1 MKKIVFCFLGLL
13 AVLYTASAQSYTFNH
28 GPYLQELSEHAVTF
42 VFTTSDKGFSWVEV
56 KPDGGEAERHYTVRN
71 GLRDAYNTFNVIRV
85 ENLRPDTR
93 YQYRLCSKQ
102 IADFQ
107 PYKVTFGDSIVSPW
121 RRFSTPDPKATA
133 CSFIALSDMH
143 QQPDKLGR
151 LLNQAGVGSADMI
164 FYVGDMMN
172 YYDNEETPFR
182 SFIDKSVELFA
193 SEKPFVLVRGNH
205 ETRGNMAREYARYV
219 PKSSGKYYGAYRV
232 GDIMFIVLDC
242 GEDKPDDFWV
252 YAGLTDFDGYRT
264 EQAAWFGE
272 LIRSKAYKS
281 AKWRIVMNHFPPLS
295 HMESDNPE
303 RHGIQDIT
311 DKFLPLYNQAK
322 IDLMISGHTHA
333 YEFMSPDK
341 YDRLTFPVIVNSTES
356 VARIDIDGRTLK
368 AKVTDTGGNTLKE
381 FTISKYPA
389 VSTFY
394 KAGA

>member
-56 KPDGGEAERHYTVRN
+56 KPDGGEAKRHYTVRN

-232 GDIMFIVLDC
+232 GDIMFVVLDC

-264 EQAAWFGE
+264 EQAAWFGK

-295 HMESDNPE
+295 HMEGDNPE

-381 FTISKYPA
+381 FTISK
-389 VSTFY
+389 
-394 KAGA
+394 

>member
-1 MKKIVFCFLGLL
+1 M
-13 AVLYTASAQSYTFNH
+13 
-28 GPYLQELSEHAVTF
+28 
-42 VFTTSDKGFSWVEV
+42 EV

-232 GDIMFIVLDC
+232 GDIMFIVFDC

-381 FTISKYPA
+381 FTISK
-389 VSTFY
+389 
-394 KAGA
+394 

>member
-13 AVLYTASAQSYTFNH
+13 AVLYTASALSYTFNH

-232 GDIMFIVLDC
+232 GDIMFIVFDC

-381 FTISKYPA
+381 FTISK
-389 VSTFY
+389 
-394 KAGA
+394 

>member
-322 IDLMISGHTHA
+322 IDLMISGHTHV

-381 FTISKYPA
+381 FTISK
-389 VSTFY
+389 
-394 KAGA
+394 

>member
-13 AVLYTASAQSYTFNH
+13 AVCTASAQSYTFNH

-121 RRFSTPDPKATA
+121 HRFSTPDPKATA

-232 GDIMFIVLDC
+232 GDIMFVVLDC

-322 IDLMISGHTHA
+322 IDLMISGHTHV

-381 FTISKYPA
+381 FTISK
-389 VSTFY
+389 
-394 KAGA
+394 

>member
-56 KPDGGEAERHYTVRN
+56 KPDGREAERHYTVRN

-381 FTISKYPA
+381 FTISK
-389 VSTFY
+389 
-394 KAGA
+394 

>member
-56 KPDGGEAERHYTVRN
+56 KPDGGEADRHYTVRN

-381 FTISKYPA
+381 FTISK
-389 VSTFY
+389 
-394 KAGA
+394 

>member
-151 LLNQAGVGSADMI
+151 LLNQAGGGSADMI

-381 FTISKYPA
+381 FTISK
-389 VSTFY
+389 
-394 KAGA
+394 

>member
-42 VFTTSDKGFSWVEV
+42 VFTTSDNGFWWVEV
-56 KPDGGEAERHYTVRN
+56 KPDGGEAKRHYTVRN

-219 PKSSGKYYGAYRV
+219 PKSSGKYFGAYRV
-232 GDIMFIVLDC
+232 GDIMFVVLDC

-264 EQAAWFGE
+264 EQAAWFGK

-295 HMESDNPE
+295 HMEGDNPE

-381 FTISKYPA
+381 FTISK
-389 VSTFY
+389 
-394 KAGA
+394 

>member
-232 GDIMFIVLDC
+232 GDIMFVVLDC
-242 GEDKPDDFWV
+242 GEDKPDDFCV

-295 HMESDNPE
+295 HMEGDNPE

-381 FTISKYPA
+381 FTISK
-389 VSTFY
+389 
-394 KAGA
+394 

>member
-1 MKKIVFCFLGLL
+1 M
-13 AVLYTASAQSYTFNH
+13 
-28 GPYLQELSEHAVTF
+28 
-42 VFTTSDKGFSWVEV
+42 
-56 KPDGGEAERHYTVRN
+56 
-71 GLRDAYNTFNVIRV
+71 
-85 ENLRPDTR
+85 
-93 YQYRLCSKQ
+93 
-102 IADFQ
+102 
-107 PYKVTFGDSIVSPW
+107 
-121 RRFSTPDPKATA
+121 
-133 CSFIALSDMH
+133 
-143 QQPDKLGR
+143 
-151 LLNQAGVGSADMI
+151 
-164 FYVGDMMN
+164 
-172 YYDNEETPFR
+172 
-182 SFIDKSVELFA
+182 
-193 SEKPFVLVRGNH
+193 RGNH

-381 FTISKYPA
+381 FTISK
-389 VSTFY
+389 
-394 KAGA
+394 

>member
-264 EQAAWFGE
+264 VQAAWFGE

-381 FTISKYPA
+381 FTISK
-389 VSTFY
+389 
-394 KAGA
+394 

>member
-85 ENLRPDTR
+85 KNLRPDTR

-232 GDIMFIVLDC
+232 GDIMFIVFDC

-381 FTISKYPA
+381 FTISK
-389 VSTFY
+389 
-394 KAGA
+394 

>member
-232 GDIMFIVLDC
+232 GDIMFVVLDC

-295 HMESDNPE
+295 HMEGDNPE

-341 YDRLTFPVIVNSTES
+341 YD
-356 VARIDIDGRTLK
+356 
-368 AKVTDTGGNTLKE
+368 
-381 FTISKYPA
+381 
-389 VSTFY
+389 
-394 KAGA
+394 

>member
-56 KPDGGEAERHYTVRN
+56 KPDGGEAKRHYTVRN

-232 GDIMFIVLDC
+232 GDIMFVVLDC

-264 EQAAWFGE
+264 EQAAWFGK

-281 AKWRIVMNHFPPLS
+281 AKWRIVMKHFPPLS
-295 HMESDNPE
+295 HMEGDNPE

-381 FTISKYPA
+381 FTISK
-389 VSTFY
+389 
-394 KAGA
+394 

>member
-232 GDIMFIVLDC
+232 GDIMFIVFDC

-322 IDLMISGHTHA
+322 IDLIISGHTHA

-381 FTISKYPA
+381 FTISK
-389 VSTFY
+389 
-394 KAGA
+394 

>member
-205 ETRGNMAREYARYV
+205 ETRGLFSDHYLDYFPTPTGEPYYAFRQGPV
-219 PKSSGKYYGAYRV
+219 FFVVMDG
-232 GDIMFIVLDC
+232 
-242 GEDKPDDFWV
+242 GEDKPDSDIE
-252 YAGLTDFDGYRT
+252 YYGLSDFDRYRAD
-264 EQAAWFGE
+264 QVAWLKETVASEAFRTAPFKVA
-272 LIRSKAYKS
+272 I
-281 AKWRIVMNHFPPLS
+281 IHVPPVNS
-295 HMESDNPE
+295 TW
-303 RHGIQDIT
+303 HGPLDV
-311 DKFLPLYNQAK
+311 KKHFLPVLNDAG
-322 IDLMISGHTHA
+322 IDLMLCGHLHSYHYLPAGQT
-333 YEFMSPDK
+333 ECD
-341 YDRLTFPVIVNSTES
+341 FPVLINSNDRAVEVEATADALNLKVKDTKKQVVQEL
-356 VARIDIDGRTLK
+356 TLK
-368 AKVTDTGGNTLKE
+368 AKQ
-381 FTISKYPA
+381 
-389 VSTFY
+389 
-394 KAGA
+394 

>member
-102 IADFQ
+102 IAVFQ

-232 GDIMFIVLDC
+232 GDIMFIVFDC

-381 FTISKYPA
+381 FTISK
-389 VSTFY
+389 
-394 KAGA
+394 

>member
-107 PYKVTFGDSIVSPW
+107 PYKVSFGDSIVSPW

-232 GDIMFIVLDC
+232 GDIMFIVFDC

-341 YDRLTFPVIVNSTES
+341 YDRLTFPVIVNSPKR

-381 FTISKYPA
+381 FTISK
-389 VSTFY
+389 
-394 KAGA
+394 

>member
-56 KPDGGEAERHYTVRN
+56 KPDGGEAKRHYTVRN

-232 GDIMFIVLDC
+232 GDIMFVVLHC

-264 EQAAWFGE
+264 EQAAWFGK

-295 HMESDNPE
+295 HMEGDNPE

-322 IDLMISGHTHA
+322 IDLMISGHTLA

-381 FTISKYPA
+381 FTISK
-389 VSTFY
+389 
-394 KAGA
+394 

>member
-151 LLNQAGVGSADMI
+151 LHQAGVGSADMI

-381 FTISKYPA
+381 FTISK
-389 VSTFY
+389 
-394 KAGA
+394 

>member
-28 GPYLQELSEHAVTF
+28 GPYLQELSEHVVTF

-232 GDIMFIVLDC
+232 GDIMFIVFDC

-381 FTISKYPA
+381 FTISK
-389 VSTFY
+389 
-394 KAGA
+394 

>member
-232 GDIMFIVLDC
+232 GDIMFIVFDC

-295 HMESDNPE
+295 HMESDNPA

-381 FTISKYPA
+381 FTISK
-389 VSTFY
+389 
-394 KAGA
+394 

>member
-56 KPDGGEAERHYTVRN
+56 KPDGGEAKRHYTVRN

-172 YYDNEETPFR
+172 YYDNKETPFR

-232 GDIMFIVLDC
+232 GDIMFVVLDC
-242 GEDKPDDFWV
+242 GEDNPDDFWV

-264 EQAAWFGE
+264 EQAAWFGK

-295 HMESDNPE
+295 HMEGDNPE

-381 FTISKYPA
+381 FTISK
-389 VSTFY
+389 
-394 KAGA
+394 

>member
-1 MKKIVFCFLGLL
+1 MKTIVFCFLGLL

-56 KPDGGEAERHYTVRN
+56 KPDGGEAKRHYTVRN

-232 GDIMFIVLDC
+232 GDIMFVVLDC

-264 EQAAWFGE
+264 EQAAWFGK

-295 HMESDNPE
+295 HMEGDNPE

-381 FTISKYPA
+381 FTISK
-389 VSTFY
+389 
-394 KAGA
+394 

>member
-193 SEKPFVLVRGNH
+193 SEKQFVLVRGNH

-295 HMESDNPE
+295 HMVSDNPE

-381 FTISKYPA
+381 FTISK
-389 VSTFY
+389 
-394 KAGA
+394 

>member
-56 KPDGGEAERHYTVRN
+56 KPDGGEAERHYTGRN

-381 FTISKYPA
+381 FTISK
-389 VSTFY
+389 
-394 KAGA
+394 

>member
-182 SFIDKSVELFA
+182 SFID

-232 GDIMFIVLDC
+232 GDIMFIVFDC

-381 FTISKYPA
+381 FTISK
-389 VSTFY
+389 
-394 KAGA
+394 

>member
-272 LIRSKAYKS
+272 LTRTKAYKS

-381 FTISKYPA
+381 FTISK
-389 VSTFY
+389 
-394 KAGA
+394 

>member
-232 GDIMFIVLDC
+232 GDIMFVVLDC

-295 HMESDNPE
+295 HMEGDNPE

-381 FTISKYPA
+381 FTISK
-389 VSTFY
+389 
-394 KAGA
+394 

>member
-85 ENLRPDTR
+85 EILRPDTR

-381 FTISKYPA
+381 FTISK
-389 VSTFY
+389 
-394 KAGA
+394 

>member
-182 SFIDKSVELFA
+182 SVIDKSVELFA

-381 FTISKYPA
+381 FTISK
-389 VSTFY
+389 
-394 KAGA
+394 

>member
-56 KPDGGEAERHYTVRN
+56 KPDGGEAKRHYTVRN

-172 YYDNEETPFR
+172 YYDNKETPFR

-232 GDIMFIVLDC
+232 GDIMFVVLDC

-264 EQAAWFGE
+264 EQAAWFGK

-295 HMESDNPE
+295 HMEGDNPE

-381 FTISKYPA
+381 FTISK
-389 VSTFY
+389 
-394 KAGA
+394 

>member
-264 EQAAWFGE
+264 KQAAWFGE

-381 FTISKYPA
+381 FTISK
-389 VSTFY
+389 
-394 KAGA
+394 

>member
-232 GDIMFIVLDC
+232 GDIMFIVFDC

-322 IDLMISGHTHA
+322 IDMMISGHTHA

-381 FTISKYPA
+381 FTISK
-389 VSTFY
+389 
-394 KAGA
+394 

>member
-281 AKWRIVMNHFPPLS
+281 AKWRIVMNNFPPLS

-381 FTISKYPA
+381 FTISK
-389 VSTFY
+389 
-394 KAGA
+394 